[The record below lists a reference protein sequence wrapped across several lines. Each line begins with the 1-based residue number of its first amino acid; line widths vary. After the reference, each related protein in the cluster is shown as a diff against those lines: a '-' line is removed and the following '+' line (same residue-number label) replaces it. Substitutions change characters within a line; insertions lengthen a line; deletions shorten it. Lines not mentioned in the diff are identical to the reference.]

1 MNRHSH
7 RCDIGSAWER
17 CGDVVLWAQADA
29 AMDMAERDFC
39 QASLEYVFQ
48 LQAVQERKKFELV
61 ETLLGFVFGWWTFH
75 HTAHDVHADAEPRV
89 RDLQLRIQR
98 VSATAAIAPAGLRHG
113 PNDLWLADA
122 EQLRGDEQADR
133 VAHEED
139 DGGAPDGE

>member
-1 MNRHSH
+1 
-7 RCDIGSAWER
+7 
-17 CGDVVLWAQADA
+17 
-29 AMDMAERDFC
+29 MDMAERDFC

-98 VSATAAIAPAGLRHG
+98 VTNDPSAPSPSAPLYTSLQFPVSLCVRRQVSRERVSAKRRAATRSTL
-113 PNDLWLADA
+113 
-122 EQLRGDEQADR
+122 
-133 VAHEED
+133 
-139 DGGAPDGE
+139 

>member
-1 MNRHSH
+1 MTR
-7 RCDIGSAWER
+7 RTF
-17 CGDVVLWAQADA
+17 VLQADA

-75 HTAHDVHADAEPRV
+75 HTAHDIHADAEPRV

-98 VSATAAIAPAGLRHG
+98 VRGPLARRGPPGGLVTCCLLQSAPGLARAGGR
-113 PNDLWLADA
+113 
-122 EQLRGDEQADR
+122 
-133 VAHEED
+133 
-139 DGGAPDGE
+139 GGASAGATSSSQP

>member
-1 MNRHSH
+1 MPAAARG
-7 RCDIGSAWER
+7 RGGE
-17 CGDVVLWAQADA
+17 VVRRRVTGGLVLQADA

-75 HTAHDVHADAEPRV
+75 HTAHDIHADAEPRV

-98 VSATAAIAPAGLRHG
+98 VMARLARRTQPAG
-113 PNDLWLADA
+113 DS
-122 EQLRGDEQADR
+122 
-133 VAHEED
+133 
-139 DGGAPDGE
+139 